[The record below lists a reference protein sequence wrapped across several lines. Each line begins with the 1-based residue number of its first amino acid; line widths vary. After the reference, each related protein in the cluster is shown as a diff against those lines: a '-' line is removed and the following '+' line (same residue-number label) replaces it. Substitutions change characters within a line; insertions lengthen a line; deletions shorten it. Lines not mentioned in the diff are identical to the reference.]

1 MASGLPILVVED
13 DLALREAVCDTL
25 ELAGQAVVAAAGGEE
40 ALQLLARQTVSLVVS
55 DVRML
60 PIDGIALLKEIRSRF
75 PHLPVVLMT
84 AFADVDRAVEAM
96 RAGAC
101 DFLLKPFEPKAL
113 LDHVQRYRL
122 PETLDDE
129 RVVAGDPL
137 SRNLF
142 GLATRVAQSDT
153 TVLLTG
159 ESGVGKEVVARFIHQ
174 HSARRKGPFVA
185 INCAAIPDSLLE
197 ATLFGHE
204 KGAFSG
210 AQHAQV
216 GKFEQAQHG
225 TLLLDEITEMPLA
238 LQAKLLRVLQEREV
252 ERVGGQKPVSLDIRV
267 VATSN
272 RDMADAVAKG
282 LFREDLF
289 YRLNVFPLLI
299 PALRQRVQDII
310 PLARH
315 FLAEH
320 GGRAGRPGLRLA
332 AAAEEALQHHTWPG
346 NIRELENVMQRAVI
360 LATGDIVD
368 VDSLH
373 LSAAVPAARP
383 AAQWPPAAVPEPAF
397 AVPPP
402 EAQKTDK
409 LREVERE
416 HILET
421 LAAAGGSRK
430 LAGERL
436 GMPER
441 TLRHKLR
448 QYRLE
453 GFLKG

>member
-1 MASGLPILVVED
+1 MVPRLPILVVED
-13 DLALREAVCDTL
+13 DAALREAVCDTL
-25 ELAGQAVVAAAGGEE
+25 ELAGQAVVSAAGGDE
-40 ALQLLARQTVSLVVS
+40 ALTLLGGRSVSLVVS

-60 PIDGIALLKEIRSRF
+60 PIDGITLLREIRSRH
-75 PHLPVVLMT
+75 PYLPVVLMT

-113 LDHVQRYRL
+113 LDHVMRYRL
-122 PETLDDE
+122 PETHDDE
-129 RVVAGDPL
+129 RAIAIDAVSV
-137 SRNLF
+137 NLF
-142 GLATRVAQSDT
+142 ALARRVAQSDS
-153 TVLLTG
+153 TVLLSG

-197 ATLFGHE
+197 ATLFGYE

-210 AQHAQV
+210 AQHAQA

-225 TLLLDEITEMPLA
+225 TLLLDEVTEMPLG

-252 ERVGGQKPVSLDIRV
+252 ERVGGKQPVLLDIRV
-267 VATSN
+267 IATSN
-272 RDMADAVAKG
+272 RDMADAVATG
-282 LFREDLF
+282 HLREDLF

-299 PALRQRVQDII
+299 PALRQRGEDIV

-320 GGRAGRPGLRLA
+320 GARAGRPGLRLSV
-332 AAAEEALQHHTWPG
+332 AAEEALRRHAWPG
-346 NIRELENVMQRAVI
+346 NVREMENVMQRAVI
-360 LATGDIVD
+360 LAAGDV
-368 VDSLH
+368 VEPAALH
-373 LSAAVPAARP
+373 LAAAAPVAPTGGRQPEMAASAPAA
-383 AAQWPPAAVPEPAF
+383 AQS
-397 AVPPP
+397 PPP
-402 EAQKTDK
+402 VRTTNKM
-409 LREVERE
+409 REVERE

-421 LAAAGGSRK
+421 LAAVGGSRT
-430 LAGERL
+430 LAGQRL
-436 GMPER
+436 GMSER

-453 GFLKG
+453 GFLKA